1 MAAAERKTK
10 KNSRS
15 RRTTPGWGL
24 RWWLLGLAL
33 AVIVGGIGALK
44 WARTGQG
51 RAALLT
57 IGSQKMYED
66 VQTAVDQ
73 ALVEAL
79 PGYAPGPALLLGT
92 GGTADE
98 APGVGSCDWPAPQLG
113 AGAAIRCRE
122 VVVPDGQDWWTV
134 QQRIAQAVEAVGAR
148 VLWGER
154 LAGPDDRQGDVR
166 PSDAQ
171 DLLRLDLGVAGK
183 PTHTLLLRRESCK
196 VPPRWDR
203 WPGRSQ
209 WTQLLAGGDQPTVA
223 LVIDDWGY
231 ARNEA
236 TSRILDLPVPLTMA
250 VLPGLSFS
258 RHFALQGT
266 PLVLPPQSGAAA
278 RGAGDG
284 QAAARD
290 LRRQAGCPVEV
301 SVARAERPRTQR
313 REILLHLPM
322 QPQNYPETDPGRDA
336 ILVGMDRAEIRA
348 RLDDALRG
356 LPMATGVNNHMGS
369 AATSDRATMGL
380 LMDQLAERGLIF
392 LDSLTT
398 SRSVAYEVA
407 LEHGLPALRNRIF
420 LDYDHE
426 DEARIAANLAAL
438 VRSARSTG
446 FAVGIGHPHPATAQ
460 VLARELPRLAAE
472 GVRFVTVSE
481 MLALKG
487 AVAGAS

>member
-10 KNSRS
+10 KT
-15 RRTTPGWGL
+15 RRKKPQGWGL
-24 RWWLLGLAL
+24 RWWLLGAAV
-33 AVIVGGIGALK
+33 AVIVGGVGALK

-51 RAALLT
+51 QAALLT

-66 VQTAVDQ
+66 VQAAVDG
-73 ALVEAL
+73 ALVQVL
-79 PGYAPGPALLLGT
+79 PDFVPGPALLLETDGD
-92 GGTADE
+92 GGE
-98 APGVGSCDWPAPQLG
+98 APGVGACDWPAPELG
-113 AGAAIRCRE
+113 AGAAIRCRT
-122 VVVPDGQDWWTV
+122 VVVPDDRDYWSV
-134 QQRIAQAVEAVGAR
+134 QQEIAAAVEAAGAR

-154 LAGPDDRQGDVR
+154 LPGPDDRKGGIR
-166 PSDAQ
+166 PSESN
-171 DLLRLDLGVAGK
+171 DLLRLDLGVSGK
-183 PTHTLLLRRESCK
+183 PTHTLVLHRADCP

-209 WTQLLAGGDQPTVA
+209 WNRLLAAGEAPTVA

-236 TSRILDLPVPLTMA
+236 TSGILDLPVPLTMA
-250 VLPGLSFS
+250 VLPGLSYS

-266 PLVLPPQSGAAA
+266 PLVLPPRPGGAG
-278 RGAGDG
+278 RGAGDE
-284 QAAARD
+284 QAEARR
-290 LRRQAGCPVEV
+290 LRREAGCPVEV
-301 SVARAERPRTQR
+301 SAVRAESPRQKR

-322 QPQNYPETDPGRDA
+322 QPQNYPGTDPGRDA
-336 ILVGMDRAEIRA
+336 ILVGMGADEIHA
-348 RLDDALRG
+348 RLEDALRG

-369 AATSDRATMGL
+369 AATADAATMGL
-380 LMDQLAERGLIF
+380 LMQQLAEHDLIF

-398 SRSVAYEVA
+398 SRSVAYDVA

-426 DEARIAANLAAL
+426 DEGRIAANLAAL
-438 VRSARSTG
+438 VRSARATG
-446 FAVGIGHPHPATAQ
+446 FAVGIGHPHRATAE

-481 MLALKG
+481 MLALQG
-487 AVAGAS
+487 AAAGSS